1 MAKKSIDKKIIELF
15 PKFQLKSEFLQYA
28 LKTLGY
34 IKDEDF
40 TEENIVQFATDLGLE
55 TEIGEELNDAAYEL
69 SLYSMLAAKMK
80 NGRNCFEVL
89 AEEGK
94 FDVLNENKE
103 IPEIVVFDGKT
114 QPVFDYK
121 ECLFEKV
128 FVETPLDTDNDG
140 KRDLIAV
147 YIRRP
152 KETLKG
158 MKVPAIY
165 VADPYMLTCI
175 DEWYENM
182 PNVDL
187 DLKVFE
193 DQNITAEDVQ
203 YKGRERKLPLER
215 ESKGEATTSETEEI
229 TLDCITAWY
238 NYFNSRGFASVYSAG
253 VGTKGSEGMNC
264 CGSEEEKIWVIAV
277 IEWLCGK
284 RKAYTNKTDNIEIK
298 ADWCNGKVAMSGKS
312 YLGTLSIAA
321 ASTGVEGLKTII
333 PEAAISSWYNYYHGN
348 GLNMAPVGWQGDDAD
363 LLTGHCRSRDLN
375 ELPHL
380 NELADDVIQYLR
392 RGMDRENGNYNSF
405 WDERNYLK
413 DIKNMKAS
421 AFIVHGINDW
431 NVKTIHSHL
440 FWKEMEKYNIPK
452 KMILHQGD
460 HIYIHDLKGIDFN
473 DIMNR
478 WLSHWLYDIDNNVME
493 EVPEVLIQDNLDI
506 YKWHTT
512 YAGDQVEYFIDNSK
526 KLTRSGEKSASEVVL
541 KDDIDSTKFD
551 REKKNFEE
559 WQKDMILDVEEK
571 RDYRLVYLTA
581 ELEDDLRV
589 SGDIT
594 VEIEAATDSETGILS
609 TMLVDLGEDR
619 RATVEQYKTGEKN
632 IYLGKNG
639 GYMEEKDFVIEKE
652 PSPFKIISRGS
663 INIQNR
669 ENNYCKKSVEKDR
682 FYKYTFNMVPTDYT
696 IRKGHRMELVILGS
710 DVEITTR
717 PKKVTD
723 YRVKEDSLKLRV
735 PLIIK

>member
-1 MAKKSIDKKIIELF
+1 MIKKYLDKKIIELF
-15 PKFQLKSEFLQYA
+15 PKFQLKNEFLQFA
-28 LKTLGY
+28 LEILGY
-34 IKDEDF
+34 IKNEDF
-40 TEENIVQFATDLGLE
+40 IEENIIEFASKIGLKTDGDKNFFE
-55 TEIGEELNDAAYEL
+55 NNYEVFL
-69 SLYSMLAAKMK
+69 HSMFVSKMK

-94 FDVLNENKE
+94 FDILNKDREV
-103 IPEIVVFDGKT
+103 PEILVFDGKT
-114 QPVFDYK
+114 QPIFDYK

-128 FVETPLDTDNDG
+128 FVETSLDTDNDG

-152 KETLKG
+152 KETLRG

-165 VADPYMLTCI
+165 VANPYMMSCI

-182 PNVDL
+182 PNVDV

-193 DQNITAEDVQ
+193 EQNITARDIKYQKKE
-203 YKGRERKLPLER
+203 KNIPLER
-215 ESKGEATTSETEEI
+215 ENKGKAKTSKTEEI
-229 TLDCITAWY
+229 SLECITAWY

-253 VGTKGSEGMNC
+253 IGTKGSEGINS
-264 CGSEEEKIWVIAV
+264 CGSEEEKSWVIAV

-284 RKAYTNKTDNIEIK
+284 RKAFTNKTDNIEIK

-348 GLNMAPVGWQGDDAD
+348 GLNMAPIGWQGDDVD
-363 LLTGHCRSRDLN
+363 LLTGYCRSRDLN
-375 ELPHL
+375 ELSSL
-380 NELADDVIQYLR
+380 KKQADDIIQELR
-392 RGMDRENGNYNSF
+392 KGMDRENANYNLF

-440 FWKEMEKYNIPK
+440 FWKELEKYNIPK

-460 HIYIHDLKGIDFN
+460 HIYIHDLKGINFN

-478 WLSHWLYDIDNNVME
+478 WLSYWLYDIENNVME
-493 EVPEVLIQDNLDI
+493 DIPEVLIQDNLDLS
-506 YKWHTT
+506 KWHTA
-512 YAGDQVEYFIDNSK
+512 YNGVQIEYFVDDNKRLTTIGK
-526 KLTRSGEKSASEVVL
+526 KSNEEITF

-551 REKKNFEE
+551 REKRNFKE
-559 WQKDMILDVEEK
+559 WQEDLILNPDDKKE
-571 RDYRLVYLTA
+571 YRLIYMTD
-581 ELEDDLRV
+581 ELKENMRI

-594 VEIEAATDSETGILS
+594 VEIESATNEKTGILS
-609 TMLVDLGEDR
+609 AMLVDIGEER
-619 RATVEQYKTGEKN
+619 RATVNQYKTGEKN
-632 IYLGKNG
+632 IYLGKNS
-639 GYMEEKDFVIEKE
+639 GYMEEKDFIIEKE
-652 PSPFKIISRGS
+652 ASLFKIISRGS

-669 ENNYCKKSVEKDR
+669 ENNYCKKNVEKDK
-682 FYKYTFNMVPTDYT
+682 FYKYTFNMIPTDYT
-696 IRKGHRMELVILGS
+696 IKKGHRMELLIIGS
-710 DVEITTR
+710 DVEITQR
-717 PKKVTD
+717 PKKITN
-723 YRVKEDSLKLRV
+723 YKVKENSLKLRV
-735 PLIIK
+735 SLIK

>member
-1 MAKKSIDKKIIELF
+1 MVKKSVDKKIIELF

-34 IKDEDF
+34 VKDEDF
-40 TEENIVQFATDLGLE
+40 TEENIVQFTTDLGLE
-55 TEIGEELNDAAYEL
+55 TEIGEKLNDATYEL

-94 FDVLNENKE
+94 FDVLNENRE

-215 ESKGEATTSETEEI
+215 ESKGEAKTSETEEI

-264 CGSEEEKIWVIAV
+264 CG
-277 IEWLCGK
+277 
-284 RKAYTNKTDNIEIK
+284 
-298 ADWCNGKVAMSGKS
+298 
-312 YLGTLSIAA
+312 
-321 ASTGVEGLKTII
+321 
-333 PEAAISSWYNYYHGN
+333 
-348 GLNMAPVGWQGDDAD
+348 
-363 LLTGHCRSRDLN
+363 
-375 ELPHL
+375 
-380 NELADDVIQYLR
+380 
-392 RGMDRENGNYNSF
+392 
-405 WDERNYLK
+405 
-413 DIKNMKAS
+413 
-421 AFIVHGINDW
+421 
-431 NVKTIHSHL
+431 
-440 FWKEMEKYNIPK
+440 
-452 KMILHQGD
+452 
-460 HIYIHDLKGIDFN
+460 
-473 DIMNR
+473 
-478 WLSHWLYDIDNNVME
+478 
-493 EVPEVLIQDNLDI
+493 
-506 YKWHTT
+506 
-512 YAGDQVEYFIDNSK
+512 
-526 KLTRSGEKSASEVVL
+526 
-541 KDDIDSTKFD
+541 
-551 REKKNFEE
+551 
-559 WQKDMILDVEEK
+559 
-571 RDYRLVYLTA
+571 
-581 ELEDDLRV
+581 
-589 SGDIT
+589 
-594 VEIEAATDSETGILS
+594 
-609 TMLVDLGEDR
+609 
-619 RATVEQYKTGEKN
+619 
-632 IYLGKNG
+632 
-639 GYMEEKDFVIEKE
+639 
-652 PSPFKIISRGS
+652 
-663 INIQNR
+663 
-669 ENNYCKKSVEKDR
+669 
-682 FYKYTFNMVPTDYT
+682 
-696 IRKGHRMELVILGS
+696 
-710 DVEITTR
+710 
-717 PKKVTD
+717 
-723 YRVKEDSLKLRV
+723 
-735 PLIIK
+735 

>member
-1 MAKKSIDKKIIELF
+1 MMKKCLDKEILELF
-15 PKFQLKSEFLQYA
+15 PKFNSKDEFLNFA
-28 LKTLGY
+28 LETLGY
-34 IKDEDF
+34 IKNEDF
-40 TEENIVQFATDLGLE
+40 TEENKINFAINIGLE
-55 TEIGEELNDAAYEL
+55 LKEKLTDEEREI
-69 SLYSMLAAKMK
+69 SLYSMLASKMK
-80 NGRNCFEVL
+80 NGRNCFEFL
-89 AEEGK
+89 AENGK
-94 FDVLNENKE
+94 FDVLNQNKN

-114 QPVFDYK
+114 QPVFDYR
-121 ECLFEKV
+121 ECIFEKV

-152 KETLKG
+152 KETLDG

-187 DLKVFE
+187 DLKAFE
-193 DQNITAEDVQ
+193 TQNITAKDIE

-215 ESKGEATTSETEEI
+215 ESKGEAKTSETEEI

-253 VGTKGSEGMNC
+253 VGTKGSEGLNC
-264 CGSEEEKIWVIAV
+264 CGSEEEKIWVISV

-375 ELPHL
+375 ELQTL
-380 NELADDVIQYLR
+380 KQQADDIIKELR
-392 RGMDRENGNYNSF
+392 KGMDRENGNYNKF

-478 WLSHWLYDIDNNVME
+478 WLSYWLYDIDNNVMNE
-493 EVPEVLIQDNLDI
+493 IPEVLIQDNIDI

-512 YAGDQVEYFIDNSK
+512 YDGEQVEYFVSDN
-526 KLTRSGEKSASEVVL
+526 KLTNAGDKKERELYL

-551 REKKNFEE
+551 REKKNFED
-559 WQKDMILDVEEK
+559 WQKDMILDSEIEK
-571 RDYRLVYLTA
+571 DYRLIYLTD
-581 ELEDDLRV
+581 ELKDNLRL

-594 VEIEAATDSETGILS
+594 VEFEASTASKTGILS
-609 TMLVDLGEDR
+609 AMLVDLGEEK
-619 RATVEQYKTGEKN
+619 RATVEQYVTGDKK
-632 IYLGKNG
+632 IYLGKNA

-652 PSPFKIISRGS
+652 PSLFKIISRGS

-669 ENNYCKKSVEKDR
+669 ENNYCKKAVEENK
-682 FYKYTFNMVPTDYT
+682 FYKYSFNMIPTDYT
-696 IRKGHRMELVILGS
+696 IKKGHRMELVIMGS

-717 PKKVTD
+717 PKKVTN
-723 YRVKEDSLKLRV
+723 YVIKENSIKLRV
-735 PLIIK
+735 PLIKK